1 MSTMDGYS
9 PVNRRGIKN
18 TNDRQNEDKNRASK
32 EKSARQ
38 LAARLA
44 CEKIH
49 EDRQLEKDINWL

>member
-9 PVNRRGIKN
+9 PANRRGIKN
-18 TNDRQNEDKNRASK
+18 TNDRQDEDKNRSSK

-44 CEKIH
+44 CEKTH
-49 EDRQLEKDINWL
+49 EDRRLEKDINWL

>member
-1 MSTMDGYS
+1 MDGYS

-18 TNDRQNEDKNRASK
+18 TNDRQDEDKNRAGK

-49 EDRQLEKDINWL
+49 EGRQLEKDINWL

>member
-18 TNDRQNEDKNRASK
+18 TNDRQNEDKNRAGK

-49 EDRQLEKDINWL
+49 EDRKLEKDINWL